1 MWYMRQKEEF
11 GEDRSQG
18 IRFYDNTQTCD
29 YLPHWHMPYE
39 VIMVIA
45 EDLTVIVENERHLL
59 HPGDIMVIPSGVV
72 HEIHTPPTGH
82 RYYFL
87 LDRERLFIIDGLL
100 AAEEALQ
107 PCMVIRKGSAPEIEQ
122 RVKTAAAEAGGAQ
135 DRFGLTVAR
144 LELSR
149 MLIDLLRRHA
159 Q

>member
-82 RYYFL
+82 AITSSL
-87 LDRERLFIIDGLL
+87 T
-100 AAEEALQ
+100 A
-107 PCMVIRKGSAPEIEQ
+107 SACS
-122 RVKTAAAEAGGAQ
+122 
-135 DRFGLTVAR
+135 LSTVCWR
-144 LELSR
+144 QKKPYSR
-149 MLIDLLRRHA
+149 A
-159 Q
+159 W

>member
-29 YLPHWHMPYE
+29 YLPHWHMTYE

-72 HEIHTPPTGH
+72 HEIHTPPTGTAITSS
-82 RYYFL
+82 L
-87 LDRERLFIIDGLL
+87 T
-100 AAEEALQ
+100 A
-107 PCMVIRKGSAPEIEQ
+107 SACS
-122 RVKTAAAEAGGAQ
+122 
-135 DRFGLTVAR
+135 LSTVCWR
-144 LELSR
+144 
-149 MLIDLLRRHA
+149 
-159 Q
+159 

>member
-29 YLPHWHMPYE
+29 YLPHWHMTYE

-87 LDRERLFIIDGLL
+87 LDRERLFY
-100 AAEEALQ
+100 
-107 PCMVIRKGSAPEIEQ
+107 RRS
-122 RVKTAAAEAGGAQ
+122 AGGRRSPPAVHGDSQ
-135 DRFGLTVAR
+135 GQRAR
-144 LELSR
+144 N
-149 MLIDLLRRHA
+149 
-159 Q
+159 